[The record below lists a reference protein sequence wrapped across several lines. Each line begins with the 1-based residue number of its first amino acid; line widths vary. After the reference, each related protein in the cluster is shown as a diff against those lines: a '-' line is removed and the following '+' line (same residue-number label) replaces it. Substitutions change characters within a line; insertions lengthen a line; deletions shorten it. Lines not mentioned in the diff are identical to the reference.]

1 MQIADSFKFL
11 LLLVYIFLA
20 VSGTCV
26 FMMAFGLVSSIP
38 DHIVLLVIGAITL
51 FCLSGVYWLVPIM
64 TLSMNIRKPTREE
77 EQQLQRCMAVLQRK
91 SGKKISYRLRVIETN
106 ELTAFAIGTRTIA
119 ISKGLRNVLVNDD
132 KLISVMAH
140 EMAHLMARDTFA
152 STGLLIAFYL
162 PSYIQRVSINL
173 MLNFAARFIKQV
185 IVQGVLASLLGLVM
199 LIGIVYYFH
208 LLSWIMTLFVLGIFF
223 LMLNWFFSLLYLA
236 DSRFTEYRRDAYAR

>member
-1 MQIADSFKFL
+1 
-11 LLLVYIFLA
+11 
-20 VSGTCV
+20 
-26 FMMAFGLVSSIP
+26 
-38 DHIVLLVIGAITL
+38 
-51 FCLSGVYWLVPIM
+51 
-64 TLSMNIRKPTREE
+64 
-77 EQQLQRCMAVLQRK
+77 
-91 SGKKISYRLRVIETN
+91 
-106 ELTAFAIGTRTIA
+106 
-119 ISKGLRNVLVNDD
+119 
-132 KLISVMAH
+132 MAH

-185 IVQGVLASLLGLVM
+185 IVQGILASLLGLVM

-236 DSRFTEYRRDAYAR
+236 DSRFTEYRRDAYARQIGYGTALKESLDILIKHTPTAKISFWHIFFKSTHPITQNRIRKLEK